1 MILIIISKNLYE
13 VGVQML
19 CQNIGL
25 ESGNK
30 GPFDNH

>member
-13 VGVQML
+13 VGVQTL
-19 CQNIGL
+19 CQDI
-25 ESGNK
+25 ESRNK

>member
-1 MILIIISKNLYE
+1 MILVIISKNLYVE
-13 VGVQML
+13 GVQML
-19 CQNIGL
+19 CQDI